1 MSKRTEKVAQAIQ
14 HALGD
19 ILIKDIKDPKL
30 NLVSISKVEVTPD
43 LKIADVYFTSLRTPA
58 DTVKQRLVKAEG
70 ALKSRLVK
78 KVRLKYTPNLRF
90 FEDKSTEYTLEIS
103 KILQDLDK
111 EESDEK

>member
-43 LKIADVYFTSLRTPA
+43 LKIADVYFTSLRTPT
-58 DTVKQRLVKAEG
+58 DTVKQSLIKAEG

-78 KVRLKYTPNLRF
+78 KVRLKYTPDLRF
-90 FEDKSTEYTLEIS
+90 FEDKSTEYTLKIS
-103 KILQDLDK
+103 KILEDLDQ
-111 EESDEK
+111 EESAEK